1 MRGFHPALA
10 AFAGLPIAERLFVHA
25 RLFSAP
31 LEAMAAKVK
40 GTRVADI
47 GCGHGV
53 LVSLLAVGFPEREV
67 WGVDPDARKIDW
79 ARRSI
84 GTFANV
90 KLEVGTVEALAT
102 EHPHR
107 FDTLFVADVLY
118 LLPQAQWPAFL
129 AACRQLLVS
138 RGRLVIKEAENDGSW
153 RAKKALLQEQVMVKV
168 LRRTHGSGA
177 VGFEPRETL
186 KRALE
191 ETGFSVVESLSLS
204 RGYTTPHVLFVA
216 ECA

>member
-1 MRGFHPALA
+1 MRGFHPSLT
-10 AFAGLPIAERLFVHA
+10 AFAQLPLAERLFVHA

-31 LEAMAAKVK
+31 LEHLAAKVK
-40 GTRVADI
+40 GRRVADI

-67 WGVDPDARKIDW
+67 WGIDPDTRKIDW

-90 KLEVGTVEALAT
+90 TLEVGTVEDLARQQ
-102 EHPHR
+102 PHS
-107 FDTLFVADVLY
+107 FDTLCVADVLY
-118 LLPQAQWPAFL
+118 LVPPAQWLGFL
-129 AACRQLLVS
+129 TACRTLLVPG
-138 RGRLVIKEAENDGSW
+138 GRLVLKEAENDGSW

-168 LRRTHGSGA
+168 LGRTQGSGA

-186 KRALE
+186 MRALE
-191 ETGFSVVESLSLS
+191 KTGLSVVESLSLS

>member
-10 AFAGLPIAERLFVHA
+10 AFSQLPLAERLFVHA

-31 LEAMAAKVK
+31 LEAMAERVK
-40 GTRVADI
+40 GKRVADI

-90 KLEVGTVEALAT
+90 KLQVGTVESLAR
-102 EHPHR
+102 ELPQH
-107 FDTLFVADVLY
+107 FDTLCVADVLY
-118 LLPQAQWPAFL
+118 LLPPAQWPAFL
-129 AACRQLLVS
+129 SAGRALLVPG
-138 RGRLVIKEAENDGSW
+138 GRIVIKEAENDGSW

-191 ETGFSVVESLSLS
+191 ETGFSIVETLSLS

>member
-1 MRGFHPALA
+1 MRGFHSALA
-10 AFAGLPIAERLFVHA
+10 AFSQLPLAERLFVHA

-31 LEAMAAKVK
+31 LVEMAAEVK
-40 GTRVADI
+40 GKRVADI

-53 LVSLLAVGFPEREV
+53 LVALLAVGFPEREV

-90 KLEVGTVEALAT
+90 KLQTGTVEALAK
-102 EHPHR
+102 EQPQH

-118 LLPQAQWPAFL
+118 LLPPAQWPGFL
-129 AACRQLLVS
+129 SACRTLLVPG
-138 RGRLVIKEAENDGSW
+138 GRLVIKEAENDGSW

-186 KRALE
+186 KRTLE
-191 ETGFSVVESLSLS
+191 ETGFSIIETLSLS

>member
-10 AFAGLPIAERLFVHA
+10 AFSQLPLAERLFVHA

-31 LEAMAAKVK
+31 LEAMAERVK
-40 GTRVADI
+40 GKRVADI

-90 KLEVGTVEALAT
+90 KLQAGTVESLARAVPQ
-102 EHPHR
+102 H
-107 FDTLFVADVLY
+107 FDTLCVADVLY
-118 LLPQAQWPAFL
+118 LLPPAQWPAFL
-129 AACRQLLVS
+129 SAGRALLVPG
-138 RGRLVIKEAENDGSW
+138 GRIVIKEAENDGSW

-191 ETGFSVVESLSLS
+191 ETGFSIVETLSLS

>member
-10 AFAGLPIAERLFVHA
+10 AFAQLPLAERLFVHA

-31 LEAMAAKVK
+31 LEAMATRVK
-40 GTRVADI
+40 GNRVADI

-67 WGVDPDARKIDW
+67 WGIDPDERKIDW

-84 GTFANV
+84 GTFPNV
-90 KLEVGTVEALAT
+90 KLQAGTVEALAK
-102 EHPHR
+102 EQPHR

-118 LLPQAQWPAFL
+118 LLPPAQWPAFL
-129 AACRQLLVS
+129 AACRELLGPG
-138 RGRLVIKEAENDGSW
+138 GRLVIKEAENDGSW
-153 RAKKALLQEQVMVKV
+153 RAKKALLQEELMVKV

-177 VGFEPRETL
+177 IGFEPRDTL

-191 ETGFSVVESLSLS
+191 ETGFSVVESVSLS
-204 RGYTTPHVLFVA
+204 RGYTTPHVLFVG